1 MNKIV
6 ECVPNISEGR
16 GAALLDSFAA
26 VITGVPLLHRCAD
39 ADHNRAVFTFA
50 GEPEAV
56 LQAALS
62 LAARLFQSLDL
73 RTHTGVH
80 PRIGVLD
87 VLPFVPVRGV
97 EVDDCAALAH
107 QAAQQIWTRWQVPA
121 FFYEAAG
128 SVPLET
134 VRRRAA
140 DGAAP
145 DVGTGRHSSAGAVA
159 IGARRFLIAWN
170 IWLQSQ
176 DLVIAKRIAS
186 RIRASGGGF
195 AGVKAL
201 GLPLASRN
209 LVQVSINTTDYRAT
223 PLWVVYEAVK
233 HLAREQGTGLL
244 GAELI
249 GLLPDRESG
258 VGVDWLNDPQTF
270 PSALLNSN

>member
-1 MNKIV
+1 MTRIV

-16 GAALLDSFAA
+16 DLALLDRFAA
-26 VITGVPLLHRCAD
+26 AVTGVPLLHRCAD

-62 LAARLFQSLDL
+62 LAAEVIQNLDL
-73 RTHTGVH
+73 RAHMGVH

-97 EVDDCAALAH
+97 GLEDCAALAH
-107 QAAQQIWTRWQVPA
+107 QAARQIWTRFQVPA

-128 SVPLET
+128 FSPLEA
-134 VRRRAA
+134 VRKRAA
-140 DGAAP
+140 QGAVP
-145 DVGTGRHSSAGAVA
+145 DVGTGRHPSAGAVA
-159 IGARRFLIAWN
+159 IGARPFLIAWN

-176 DLVIAKRIAS
+176 DVAVAKRIAS

-201 GLPLASRN
+201 GLPLASRD
-209 LVQVSINTTDYRAT
+209 LVQISINTTDYLAT
-223 PLWVVYEAVK
+223 PPRLVYQAVK
-233 HLAREQGTGLL
+233 DLAGEQGVGVM

-249 GLLPDRESG
+249 GLLPSQESG
-258 VGVDWLNDPQTF
+258 MGVEWLNDARTF
-270 PSALLNSN
+270 PNSF